1 MGHFFEVKQSN
12 KTESITS
19 LSPIFDIFFSICVQR
34 VLRADSSP
42 YFAVH
47 QVVPGDHVQ
56 ETVQG
61 ELVSEQLR
69 NGMAQVR
76 STHVCDT

>member
-1 MGHFFEVKQSN
+1 MTLE
-12 KTESITS
+12 
-19 LSPIFDIFFSICVQR
+19 
-34 VLRADSSP
+34 DSSP

-61 ELVSEQLR
+61 ELVSEQLENTITR
-69 NGMAQVR
+69 KMNECNKKNNKTVKAE
-76 STHVCDT
+76 SSPLK